1 MRLKINNKIY
11 NVKVVTTDEEM
22 EKGLR
27 GVENLPDN
35 EGMWFEFEKPQSVD
49 FEMDETL
56 IDLLIVFIDENLKV
70 ISTEEGKAGD
80 TEDFLSEDNVKY
92 VLEVNPTD
100 NIKPG
105 DKIEILDSTIHILDE
120 NGKKIYA
127 MQGGERVFSRP
138 NTQRLLELAR
148 IANNSKSDEDYLKLG
163 KTIKKY
169 IEIQNERPSEYVE
182 K

>member
-1 MRLKINNKIY
+1 MKIKVNNKVY
-11 NVKVVTTDEEM
+11 NVKVVTSDEDM

-27 GVENLPDN
+27 GVKKLPEN
-35 EGMWFEFEKPQSVD
+35 EGMWFEFDKPQSVD
-49 FEMDETL
+49 FEMDDTL
-56 IDLLIVFIDENLKV
+56 IDLLIVFIGEDLTV
-70 ISTEEGKAGD
+70 ISTEKGKAGETD
-80 TEDFLSEDNVKY
+80 EYLSEDNVKY

-105 DKIEILDSTIHILDE
+105 DKIELVDGTMHILDE

-148 IANNSKSDEDYLKLG
+148 IADESKSDADYLKLG

-169 IEIQNERPSEYVE
+169 IEIQDGREPEYVNS
-182 K
+182 